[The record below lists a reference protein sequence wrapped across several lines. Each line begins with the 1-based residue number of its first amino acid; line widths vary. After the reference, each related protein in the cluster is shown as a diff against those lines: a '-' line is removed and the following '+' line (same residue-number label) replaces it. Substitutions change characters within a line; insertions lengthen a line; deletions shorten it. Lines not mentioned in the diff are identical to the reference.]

1 VPWASNRPLN
11 GRDPKLGSD
20 SRARSRPSQRSR
32 DDRRVVLMIGAKA
45 GLLAAPCERDRQ
57 RIIEEL
63 ARKEFGAGDE
73 A

>member
-1 VPWASNRPLN
+1 
-11 GRDPKLGSD
+11 
-20 SRARSRPSQRSR
+20 
-32 DDRRVVLMIGAKA
+32 MTGANA
-45 GLLAAPCERDRQ
+45 GLLPAPCERDRQ